1 MRQQGSR
8 STLRVVRG
16 PFLQPCCHR
25 SNPGSIASAR
35 SAERMR
41 PPACEKV
48 IGSKTNG
55 APAATRPRW
64 WARRQP
70 QRFCPPIDAIPY
82 TATISNVR
90 RWARTLTQPQ
100 DATERFAWTLNFG
113 PTFASQGNS
122 FKRLSSPSR
131 TWLSRELL
139 HASVTP
145 LNSAV
150 LKMDPALPL
159 RAQRALALATTK

>member
-1 MRQQGSR
+1 M
-8 STLRVVRG
+8 
-16 PFLQPCCHR
+16 
-25 SNPGSIASAR
+25 ASAR

-55 APAATRPRW
+55 ARRRDPAEVVGSSSAP
-64 WARRQP
+64 AVLA
-70 QRFCPPIDAIPY
+70 PIDAIPY

-90 RWARTLTQPQ
+90 RWARTLSQLQ
-100 DATERFAWTLNFG
+100 DTTERFAWTLNFG

-150 LKMDPALPL
+150 FKMDPALPL